1 MKIYFAPLEG
11 ITGYVYRNAFHST
24 FTDADKYFMPFVAP
38 HPGGSFSAIER
49 NDICPEH
56 NKGMYAVPQV
66 MTKNAADFL
75 ELAEELKEWGYT
87 EININAGCP
96 SGTVVAKNRGAG
108 LLSNPEGLDR
118 LLDGI
123 FSKADVKV
131 SVKTR
136 LGMEDPKEFYNLL
149 KIYNSYPI
157 HELIIHPRVRSDYYR
172 NRPNWDMYEYALENS
187 KNPVVYNGDISS
199 MEGLN
204 AFKERF
210 PTEDVVMIGRGFLGN
225 PGLIEEMKGNGKINT
240 AKLKE
245 FHDRLFHG
253 YEIDMEGSPFVL
265 FKMKEIWSHMGKYLK
280 GADPYLYKIRRAK
293 EFEEYR
299 ILVGELF
306 ENCDII

>member
-38 HPGGSFSAIER
+38 HPGGSFSMIER

-280 GADPYLYKIRRAK
+280 GVDPYLYKIRRTK